1 MNRWQ
6 AKTCLRFR
14 YRTSQSDYIEFT
26 ADNSNPRCFSTFI
39 GKQGGRQRIQLGPGC
54 RSEGITM
61 HEIGHAIGL
70 WHEQSRPDRDRYVG
84 ILWDNIADG
93 SDADSNTVKERN
105 QFKKRTRYEV
115 DHYGSTYDYGSIMHY
130 RRTAFGKGKTTIVVR
145 NNAEYIRQGR
155 PTLGQRSHLSRRDT
169 KQVSR
174 MYNCPRTGIRGYL
187 NVYLRFA
194 RKLPD
199 TDHVTRYPDPYVRV
213 TAVDDSRNKVTK
225 LTVRKPG
232 TLNPTWNQ
240 MLKFGRRRWQYIEV
254 SIWDKDSGKDDR
266 MTATQSFSVS
276 PGSHKYIKHCRNKD
290 CKSYMYFDYE
300 LDTSGVVGVPGPRQ

>member
-6 AKTCLRFR
+6 AKTCLRFLLQ
-14 YRTSQSDYIEFT
+14 TIQTDYIEFT
-26 ADNSNPRCFSTFI
+26 ADNSNSRCFSNSI
-39 GKQGGRQRIQLGPGC
+39 GKLGGRQRIQLGPGC
-54 RSEGITM
+54 RSEGIIM

-70 WHEQSRPDRDRYVG
+70 WHEQSRPDRDFYVN
-84 ILWDNIADG
+84 IVWDNINPARIG
-93 SDADSNTVKERN
+93 N
-105 QFKKRTRYEV
+105 FKKRTTYEV
-115 DHYGSTYDYGSIMHY
+115 DHYGSTYDYVSIMHY
-130 RRTAFGKGKTTIVVR
+130 RRRAFGNGKTTIAVA
-145 NNAEYIRQGR
+145 NNVEYIRQGR

-187 NVYLRFA
+187 YVYLRFA
-194 RKLPD
+194 RNLPD
-199 TDHVTRYPDPYVRV
+199 TDHVSRYPDPYVRV

-240 MLKFGRRRWQYIEV
+240 MLKFGRRRWQYFEV
-254 SIWDKDSGKDDR
+254 SIWDKDSGRDDR

-276 PGSHKYIKHCRNKD
+276 PGNHKYNKHCRNKD

-300 LDTSGVVGVPGPRQ
+300 LDTRGVRGVPGPRQ